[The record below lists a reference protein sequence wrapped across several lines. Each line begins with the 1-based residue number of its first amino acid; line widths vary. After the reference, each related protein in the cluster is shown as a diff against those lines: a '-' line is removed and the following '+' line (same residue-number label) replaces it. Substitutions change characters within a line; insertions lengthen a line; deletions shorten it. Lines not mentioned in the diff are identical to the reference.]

1 MEDGGFFS
9 AALYPLLNKVPGIQI
24 AAGAWVDTLS
34 WTRSARAALLGAV
47 ALGAM
52 TLGAVAAAA
61 STAATAWCDPFLQ
74 LLQLETDMFHVLS
87 PPFFR
92 KVGVGKCSRGLCD
105 AYSEV
110 PEMKIGWVRGHAPSS
125 PSPLDSQRL
134 VGGCQ
139 AR

>member
-52 TLGAVAAAA
+52 TLGAVALVAAALGTVTAALGTVAAA
-61 STAATAWCDPFLQ
+61 SSAATPARSNALLQ
-74 LLQLETDMFHVLS
+74 FLQLETDMPHVFHLLSVLDWRDFRS
-87 PPFFR
+87 LFF
-92 KVGVGKCSRGLCD
+92 GVL
-105 AYSEV
+105 
-110 PEMKIGWVRGHAPSS
+110 
-125 PSPLDSQRL
+125 
-134 VGGCQ
+134 
-139 AR
+139 